1 MSGKKIID
9 DFCKNLDPSLLHMLP
24 PEIKEFFIDNS
35 YTCLFQKYGNQ
46 AAAKV
51 VLKYYDEIKE
61 LPSSFVINTKK
72 YGNIVYVDSS
82 GKIVDKD
89 TKKKTI
95 FRMFR

>member
-46 AAAKV
+46 
-51 VLKYYDEIKE
+51 
-61 LPSSFVINTKK
+61 
-72 YGNIVYVDSS
+72 
-82 GKIVDKD
+82 
-89 TKKKTI
+89 
-95 FRMFR
+95 